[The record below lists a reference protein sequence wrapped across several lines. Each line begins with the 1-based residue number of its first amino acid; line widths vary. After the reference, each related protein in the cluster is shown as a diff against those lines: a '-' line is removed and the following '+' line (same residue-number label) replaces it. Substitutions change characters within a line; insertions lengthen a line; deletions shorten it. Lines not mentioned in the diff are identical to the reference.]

1 MQTETQPLGW
11 GVGSHL
17 FFWVLSILR
26 VCPQVR
32 WIKPQTVWGFSGI
45 HFSISRLHEVE
56 SVPDQLLGSG
66 C

>member
-1 MQTETQPLGW
+1 MQTVTQLLGWW

-17 FFWVLSILR
+17 FWVLSILG

-32 WIKPQTVWGFSGI
+32 RIEPQTVWGFSGI

-56 SVPDQLLGSG
+56 SVLDRLLGSG